1 MVIYSGYA
9 KYYTGC
15 RREIQCLCRFIYILW
30 KNDVMHCL
38 KMVTLSPQ
46 SDTISDER

>member
-30 KNDVMHCL
+30 KNDVMHCPINSYI
-38 KMVTLSPQ
+38 VST
-46 SDTISDER
+46 E